1 MKKNKRQRTKYPAL
15 KPELNLRTRYE
26 LIDYDYI
33 NALSEKDKKWLN
45 DFTEEYVNA
54 SLDSKNLENN
64 FHNTNELKKDCY
76 SRNNARNRDILT
88 RAKAS
93 GSYVSLDEIENP
105 EKGRQRAQNGKGEAE
120 TTYNVF
126 LDEHEQLEQFYD
138 LLADIYDNVHYLKD
152 PNGYTDENGN

>member
-1 MKKNKRQRTKYPAL
+1 MKKNKRQKTKYPAL

-33 NALSEKDKKWLN
+33 NLLSEEDKRWLN

-64 FHNTNELKKDCY
+64 FHNTEELKKDCY

-93 GSYVSLDEIENP
+93 GSYVSMDDLEYPNVNQLDYIENTYADEQEIL
-105 EKGRQRAQNGKGEAE
+105 EK
-120 TTYNVF
+120 
-126 LDEHEQLEQFYD
+126 FYD
-138 LLADIYDNVHYLKD
+138 LLSDIYNDVDYLK
-152 PNGYTDENGN
+152 NTNSYTDENRD